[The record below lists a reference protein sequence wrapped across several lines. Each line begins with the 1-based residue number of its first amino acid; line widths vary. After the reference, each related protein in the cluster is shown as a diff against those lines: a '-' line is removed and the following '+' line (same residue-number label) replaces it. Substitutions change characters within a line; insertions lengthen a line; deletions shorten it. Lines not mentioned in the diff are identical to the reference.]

1 MDVIPIYFVV
11 ITYISCFS
19 GVSLMN
25 LTLLLSFWEFPC
37 HNTGQDGLGLQM
49 VHNARKLRPN
59 WPNLFCWS
67 RGNWSAPNSP
77 NWRLS
82 TGGFSLKLRLVSPH
96 PPPSLASSLVIQVE
110 RPTRTSSSN
119 FRPYM
124 SLPFSHLPWSKSQ
137 NMAYGNGHP
146 TIIDSSCWVIANIKY
161 LYIYR

>member
-59 WPNLFCWS
+59 
-67 RGNWSAPNSP
+67 
-77 NWRLS
+77 
-82 TGGFSLKLRLVSPH
+82 
-96 PPPSLASSLVIQVE
+96 
-110 RPTRTSSSN
+110 
-119 FRPYM
+119 
-124 SLPFSHLPWSKSQ
+124 
-137 NMAYGNGHP
+137 
-146 TIIDSSCWVIANIKY
+146 
-161 LYIYR
+161 